1 MKQRFHQRHFV
12 QAWKTVYALKAFW
25 FLGPVVA
32 LMGSASVF
40 DYLLSALN
48 ALHVWQREPLVG
60 SPVWQTVAN
69 APLGLQLTLIFAL
82 VLLALVLLVV
92 QGAVVRGLY
101 AHKRARIQIHDAFAH
116 GVKRLRATVGI
127 TVLTLALLALILAL
141 ASALLQTPVGYDPA
155 WKAALNATVYTLSG
169 IAIFF
174 LFSVELLALN
184 LALGANKP
192 ATDAIGTALE
202 LVRRHPILILEHN
215 LILTLIYAASVAVV
229 TLIAVALLIP
239 FALPFFSIV
248 LTVPSLPSWIGV
260 VPIAML
266 ALGGWIAL
274 GLITLYN
281 YATWAELTHRLLRAP
296 SVTSR
301 FVHTARTYIPLF
313 R

>member
-1 MKQRFHQRHFV
+1 M
-12 QAWKTVYALKAFW
+12 QAWKTVLALKAFW
-25 FLGPVVA
+25 FLGPVIA
-32 LMGSASVF
+32 LIGSATVLDNLLASWRVLPSWQSDPRVGADMWHSF
-40 DYLLSALN
+40 VSAPLSAQISL
-48 ALHVWQREPLVG
+48 
-60 SPVWQTVAN
+60 
-69 APLGLQLTLIFAL
+69 LTAMILMAL
-82 VLLALVLLVV
+82 VMLTI

-101 AHKRARIQIHDAFAH
+101 AHKRVRIQIHDAFSH

-127 TVLTLALLALILAL
+127 TVLTLIMLALILAL

-155 WKAALNATVYTLSG
+155 WKAALNVTVYTLSG
-169 IAIFF
+169 IAIFL

-192 ATDAIGTALE
+192 ATDAIGTALD

-215 LILTLIYAASVAVV
+215 ILLALIYVASVAIV

-248 LTVPSLPSWIGV
+248 LAVPSLPSWIGF
-260 VPIAML
+260 VPIAIL

-281 YATWAELTHRLLRAP
+281 YATWAALTHRLLRAP

-301 FVHTARTYIPLF
+301 FVHMARTYIPLL

>member
-1 MKQRFHQRHFV
+1 MR
-12 QAWKTVYALKAFW
+12 ALKGFW

-40 DYLLSALN
+40 DYLLSALHT
-48 ALHVWQREPLVG
+48 LRVWQREPLSG
-60 SPVWQTVAN
+60 ANVWQTITD
-69 APLGLQLTLIFAL
+69 APIGLQLTLLVAL
-82 VLLALVLLVV
+82 MLLALVLLVV
-92 QGAVVRGLY
+92 QSAVVRGLY
-101 AHKRARIQIHDAFAH
+101 AHKRTRIQIHDAFSH

-155 WKAALNATVYTLSG
+155 WKAALNVTVYSLSG

-215 LILTLIYAASVAVV
+215 IILALIYAASVAIV

-248 LTVPSLPSWIGV
+248 LAMPSLPSWIGV
-260 VPIAML
+260 VPIAIL

-296 SVTSR
+296 SITSR
-301 FVHTARTYIPLF
+301 FVHTARTYIPLL